1 MKLTS
6 EELIK
11 LAEEYNSKNLEFEDN
26 IRHNTTVEYR
36 ELEDYTARNI
46 IVLICLLKLKEITV
60 DEMLEAWFDEML
72 EAWLNQLHK

>member
-26 IRHNTTVEYR
+26 IRDNTTVEYH

-46 IVLICLLKLKEITV
+46 IVLMCLLKLKEITI
-60 DEMLEAWFDEML
+60 DEMLEAF
-72 EAWLNQLHK
+72 LNHLHK

>member
-46 IVLICLLKLKEITV
+46 IVLICLLKLKETTV
-60 DEMLEAWFDEML
+60 DEML

>member
-26 IRHNTTVEYR
+26 IRDNTTVEYR

-46 IVLICLLKLKEITV
+46 IVLICLLKLKEITI
-60 DEMLEAWFDEML
+60 DEMLEAY
-72 EAWLNQLHK
+72 LNHLHK

>member
-11 LAEEYNSKNLEFEDN
+11 LAEEYDSKNLEFEDN
-26 IRHNTTVEYR
+26 IRDNTTVEYR

-46 IVLICLLKLKEITV
+46 IVLICLLKLKEITI
-60 DEMLEAWFDEML
+60 DEMLEAY
-72 EAWLNQLHK
+72 LNHLHK